1 MIKMLRQ
8 TRGPFCFADQ
18 LRRLAMNVKGMS
30 FAGGKAA
37 GALLSGT
44 DSGIVLRVVTSR
56 ARV

>member
-1 MIKMLRQ
+1 
-8 TRGPFCFADQ
+8 
-18 LRRLAMNVKGMS
+18 MNVKGMS

-44 DSGIVLRVVTSR
+44 DSGIVLRVVTIR